1 VLPPSARRIG
11 QGEDARRGW
20 RPASRREPRYCDLLK
35 TNGAVMMASV
45 ARKYGDGCDRFVNN
59 VERPAH
65 TGWHRRCTHGAARR
79 AGARARPPVDDRAPG
94 AFAGDP
100 PVQTPLR
107 PSRPA
112 SANWWRRSRPG
123 KDARLHLTIADVHA
137 TSRIPVSTL
146 RWLCKHK
153 PELLGAQKHEGVWY
167 INRANFERY
176 MATSD
181 REVPIARAT
190 AEPRKGNGGEAA

>member
-1 VLPPSARRIG
+1 MGMATTDSPKMANELLVQAGSVGAPTLLLAGPALELVDRWRTELEVLR
-11 QGEDARRGW
+11 
-20 RPASRREPRYCDLLK
+20 
-35 TNGAVMMASV
+35 
-45 ARKYGDGCDRFVNN
+45 
-59 VERPAH
+59 
-65 TGWHRRCTHGAARR
+65 
-79 AGARARPPVDDRAPG
+79 
-94 AFAGDP
+94 
-100 PVQTPLR
+100 
-107 PSRPA
+107 
-112 SANWWRRSRPG
+112 RRSPGSDAVETLSTCVSDLVEAIEAG

-167 INRANFERY
+167 INSAKFERY

-190 AEPRKGNGGEAA
+190 AEPRKGNEVEAA